1 MLGIIWGIIVVLLA
15 VWLLGII
22 FHIAGGLINILLV
35 IVLILVIWNLIQMA
49 RNKQIGRAHV

>member
-1 MLGIIWGIIVVLLA
+1 MLGLIWGIIVILVV
-15 VWLLGII
+15 VWLIGII

-49 RNKQIGRAHV
+49 RNNRK

>member
-1 MLGIIWGIIVVLLA
+1 MLGIIWGIIVVLLT

-49 RNKQIGRAHV
+49 RNKRK

>member
-22 FHIAGGLINILLV
+22 FRIAGGLINILLV

-49 RNKQIGRAHV
+49 RNKRK

>member
-1 MLGIIWGIIVVLLA
+1 M
-15 VWLLGII
+15 WLLGII

-49 RNKQIGRAHV
+49 RNKRK

>member
-22 FHIAGGLINILLV
+22 FHVAGGLINILLV
-35 IVLILVIWNLIQMA
+35 VVLILVIWNLIQMA
-49 RNKQIGRAHV
+49 RNKRK

>member
-15 VWLLGII
+15 VWLFGII

-49 RNKQIGRAHV
+49 RNKRK

>member
-22 FHIAGGLINILLV
+22 FHITGGLINILLV

-49 RNKQIGRAHV
+49 RNKRK

>member
-1 MLGIIWGIIVVLLA
+1 MLGLIWGIIVILLV
-15 VWLLGII
+15 VWLIGII

-49 RNKQIGRAHV
+49 RNKHK

>member
-22 FHIAGGLINILLV
+22 FHIAGGLILS
-35 IVLILVIWNLIQMA
+35 LIHI
-49 RNKQIGRAHV
+49 